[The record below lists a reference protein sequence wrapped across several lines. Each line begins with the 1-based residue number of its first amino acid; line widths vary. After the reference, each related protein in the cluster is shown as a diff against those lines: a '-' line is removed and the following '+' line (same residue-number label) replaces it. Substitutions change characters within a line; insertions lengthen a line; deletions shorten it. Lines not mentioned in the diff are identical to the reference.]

1 MDFNIWT
8 EPRSVWDVAPVL
20 LVCFFVFITVP
31 LSIALPDLGVYLLGK
46 SEIVLAYTWM
56 LHTRKLP
63 KPLLL

>member
-46 SEIVLAYTWM
+46 SVRLC
-56 LHTRKLP
+56 
-63 KPLLL
+63 

>member
-31 LSIALPDLGVYLLGK
+31 LSIAWPWGVFAGEEC
-46 SEIVLAYTWM
+46 EIVLAYTWM

>member
-20 LVCFFVFITVP
+20 LVCFYYSATEHCIAWPWGVF
-31 LSIALPDLGVYLLGK
+31 AGEEC
-46 SEIVLAYTWM
+46 EIVLAYTWM